1 MIPITGKRQAISVI
15 PRLACMVAIF
25 CVYVFSS
32 TEEQYTS
39 EGKYTE
45 DKHYDNKSTNKNGH
59 SGLISVYKAKSLG
72 SMHLSVSLNSELA
85 SDRDLVKRLVYFN
98 AASLRFDTAFALVN
112 ILQFRPAIG
121 FGVTDYLDF
130 GLSIPFYADLP
141 EGFSPEGALG
151 DLKFSTQFR
160 LPGKKDRLTDVAM
173 LVGVS
178 FPTGE
183 KANGYI
189 PRHTLYHEY
198 VTRPDSV
205 ILPVSCYSSG
215 SFDFDIEALWRLNV
229 AWFGLYLNTGCLL
242 TSTNTLSNLLILK
255 AAMEFKLSGNI
266 SFFTELTSESRFSNV
281 SDGFRIN
288 RDPFWLEPG
297 FQVVT
302 DHGGFVALTGGISLT
317 SNDDITYYSQSK
329 KYMKSKNDRKIYGKV
344 MPSWRA
350 GLHIGWN
357 MSLRNV
363 DRDGDLVPDEYDK
376 CPKEK
381 EDLDNFDDHDGC
393 PDIDNDKD
401 GIVDSLDKC
410 PDEPEDFDGFED
422 EDGCPDLDNDG
433 DRIVDSLD
441 RCPDEP
447 EDFDGFKDDDGC
459 VDSDNDNDGIVDSL
473 DKCISEPEDKD
484 GYQDDDGCP
493 DIDNDQDGITDNL
506 DKCPDSFGLKED
518 NGCPKAREK
527 VKEIKMGKVILAG
540 VAFQPKTSL
549 IVESAYR
556 ILDQVYYSLA
566 DYPDVKVDIWS
577 HTDSTGRESDNFS
590 LTQRRAETVR
600 DYLISKGVD
609 ASRLRA
615 IGKGSR
621 EPIAD
626 NGVIPGRQLN
636 NRIELYR
643 IE

>member
-1 MIPITGKRQAISVI
+1 MIPTTGKRQATFVI
-15 PRLACMVAIF
+15 PKLACMIAIC

-32 TEEQYTS
+32 A
-39 EGKYTE
+39 E
-45 DKHYDNKSTNKNGH
+45 DKHHDNISTNKNGL

-72 SMHLSVSLNSELA
+72 SMHLSVTLNSELA
-85 SDRDLVKRLVYFN
+85 SDKSLVKQLVYFN
-98 AASLRFDTAFALVN
+98 AASLRYDTAYPLVN
-112 ILQFRPAIG
+112 LMQFRPAIG

-130 GLSIPFYADLP
+130 ALSIPFYADLP
-141 EGFSPEGALG
+141 EGFSPEGAFG

-160 LPGKKDRLTDVAM
+160 IPGKKDRLTDAAL

-183 KANGYI
+183 KTKGYI
-189 PRHTLYHEY
+189 PRHTLYHEH
-198 VTRPDSV
+198 VDSI
-205 ILPVSCYSSG
+205 ILPVSCFSSG
-215 SFDFDIEALWRLNV
+215 SYDFNIEALWRLNV
-229 AWFGLYLNTGCLL
+229 SWFGMYVNTGCLL
-242 TSTNTLSNLLILK
+242 TSTNTLSNLLILRT
-255 AAMEFKLSGNI
+255 AMEFKLSSNI

-281 SDGFRIN
+281 TDRFRIT

-302 DHGGFVALTGGISLT
+302 DHGGLVALTGGICLT
-317 SNDDITYYSQSK
+317 SKDEITYYSQSRK
-329 KYMKSKNDRKIYGKV
+329 NMSSKNERIISGKV

-363 DRDGDLVPDEYDK
+363 DRDGDLVSDEYDK
-376 CPKEK
+376 CPKQK

-393 PDIDNDKD
+393 PDTDNDKD
-401 GIVDSLDKC
+401 GIIDSLDKC
-410 PDEPEDFDGFED
+410 PDNPEDFDGFED
-422 EDGCPDLDNDG
+422 GDGCPDLDNDG
-433 DRIVDSLD
+433 DHIVDSLD
-441 RCPDEP
+441 KCPDIA
-447 EDFDGFKDDDGC
+447 EDLDGFIDDDGC
-459 VDSDNDNDGIVDSL
+459 IDNDNDNDGIIDSL
-473 DKCISEPEDKD
+473 DKCISEAEDKD

-493 DIDNDQDGITDNL
+493 DIDNDQDGVADNL
-506 DKCPDSFGLKED
+506 DQCPDSSGLKED

-527 VKEIKMGKVILAG
+527 AKEIKMGRVILAG
-540 VAFQPKTSL
+540 VAFEPKTSI

-556 ILDQVYYSLA
+556 ILDQVCLSLT
-566 DYPDVKVDIWS
+566 DYPGVKVDIWS
-577 HTDSTGRESDNFS
+577 HTDSTGSASQNFS

-600 DYLISKGVD
+600 DYLISKGID

-615 IGKGSR
+615 VGKGSK

-636 NRIELYR
+636 NRIELFR

>member
-1 MIPITGKRQAISVI
+1 MISLTGKTQAIPVI
-15 PRLACMVAIF
+15 PRLACMIAIF

-32 TEEQYTS
+32 TEEKYTT

-45 DKHYDNKSTNKNGH
+45 EKRATITSTNKNGH
-59 SGLISVYKAKSLG
+59 SGLISVYNAKSLG
-72 SMHLSVSLNSELA
+72 AMHLSVSLNSELA

-98 AASLRFDTAFALVN
+98 TASLRYDTASALVN

-160 LPGKKDRLTDVAM
+160 LPGKKDRLTDVA
-173 LVGVS
+173 LLAGIS

-183 KANGYI
+183 KTKGYI

-198 VTRPDSV
+198 VTRLDSV
-205 ILPVSCYSSG
+205 ILPVSCFSSG
-215 SFDFDIEALWRLNV
+215 SFDFDLEVLWRLNV
-229 AWFGLYLNTGCLL
+229 AWFGVYLNTGCLL
-242 TSTNTLSNLLILK
+242 TSTNSLSNLLILK
-255 AAMEFKLSGNI
+255 AAMEFKLAGNM

-281 SDGFRIN
+281 TDGFRIN

-297 FQVVT
+297 FRVVT

-317 SNDDITYYSQSK
+317 SNDDITYYSQSS
-329 KYMKSKNDRKIYGKV
+329 KYMKRKNDRKIYGKV

-350 GLHIGWN
+350 DLHIGWN

-363 DRDGDLVPDEYDK
+363 DRDGDLVSDEYDK

-381 EDLDNFDDHDGC
+381 EDLDNYDDHDGC
-393 PDIDNDKD
+393 PDIDNDND
-401 GIVDSLDKC
+401 RIVDSLDKC
-410 PDEPEDFDGFED
+410 PDQPEDFDGFED
-422 EDGCPDLDNDG
+422 GDGCPDLDNDG
-433 DRIVDSLD
+433 DRVVDSLD

-447 EDFDGFKDDDGC
+447 EDFDGFEDDDGC
-459 VDSDNDNDGIVDSL
+459 VDRDNDNDGIVDRL
-473 DKCISEPEDKD
+473 DRCISEPEDKD

-493 DIDNDQDGITDNL
+493 DIDNDQDGVIDNL
-506 DKCPDSFGLKED
+506 DQCPDNFGLKGD

-527 VKEIKMGKVILAG
+527 AKEIKMGRVILAG
-540 VAFQPKTSL
+540 VAFEPKTSK

-556 ILDQVYYSLA
+556 ILEQVYYSLA

-577 HTDSTGRESDNFS
+577 HTDNTSSDAENYG
-590 LTQRRAETVR
+590 LTQRRAEVVR
-600 DYLISKGVD
+600 EYLISKGID

-615 IGKGSR
+615 VGKGSR